1 MLTQLFQ
8 WLENGSVAA
17 SIRQSTWMYP
27 ALEIVHI
34 IGIVLLVGPAF
45 MFDLRL
51 LGVGKQLSI
60 PSLADFLLPWSRR
73 ALFLIIPSGV
83 FLFVTN
89 AIALSNDPVFWTK
102 MFLIVVAG
110 SNAIYFH
117 RFILRSISQEKNF
130 TVAQGKAR
138 MAAVI
143 SIVAWI
149 SVISCGRLLAY

>member
-34 IGIVLLVGPAF
+34 SGIVLLVGPAF

-83 FLFVTN
+83 FLFLTN

-102 MFLIVVAG
+102 MFLIVVVG
-110 SNAIYFH
+110 SNAIYF
-117 RFILRSISQEKNF
+117 Q
-130 TVAQGKAR
+130 
-138 MAAVI
+138 
-143 SIVAWI
+143 
-149 SVISCGRLLAY
+149 